1 MEKHRYFVT
10 KSQLWFV
17 RISIPLYDRTYTEIR
32 VTVTEDFVMQN
43 NYFRSISNS
52 FIQTF
57 KRLTLFELLGILNVR
72 SPLLLKSL

>member
-43 NYFRSISNS
+43 IYFRSISNS

>member
-43 NYFRSISNS
+43 IYFRSISNS

-72 SPLLLKSL
+72 SPLLLKSF